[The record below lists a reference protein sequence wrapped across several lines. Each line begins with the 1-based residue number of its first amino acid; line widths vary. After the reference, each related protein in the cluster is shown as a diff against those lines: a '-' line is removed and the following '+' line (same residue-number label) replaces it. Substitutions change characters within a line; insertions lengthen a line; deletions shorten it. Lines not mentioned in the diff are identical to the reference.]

1 MSSSTFATV
10 IIAAADQSA
19 AQEDF
24 PGLFTAG
31 YTNNPDEPTIATN
44 YVSSGYFYDE
54 ELDKIVNDVTWPRIV
69 KFGDAQAALTSQ
81 GLVPVVTPTTEITE
95 EPTSVDA

>member
-10 IIAAADQSA
+10 IIAAADQAA

-44 YVSSGYFYDE
+44 YVSSGYFYDD

-69 KFGDAQAALTSQ
+69 KFGDAQAALASM
-81 GLVPVVTPTTEITE
+81 GLVPVETPVE
-95 EPTSVDA
+95 ESAE

>member
-10 IIAAADQSA
+10 IIQAADQAA

-24 PGLFTAG
+24 PGLFTAA
-31 YTNNPDEPTIATN
+31 YADFADRPVTTH
-44 YVSSGYFYDE
+44 YVSSGFFYDE

-95 EPTSVDA
+95 EPTSVDT